1 VVEVAFREE
10 IDMFSE
16 ENKAALLTAIG
27 AFNDPQR
34 REEYF
39 GLYADRAVLHR
50 APPLLPGIERIKEF
64 YRSLWR
70 AHAMIRRLAVLLISA
85 LATAAQAQQWVERY
99 DPLAFDKLPP
109 IWCNAE
115 RTACAVS
122 RVPYGATGALRVALT
137 VTGTPDCKYR
147 RPRYIFVKQNGEQGG
162 DLSRVQEVIGSTCLL
177 DVPMSQI
184 EGTRLLRFSV
194 PMLTQDSITIEL
206 SLEGLDLNR
215 LAAGRL

>member
-1 VVEVAFREE
+1 MIAGGAWAMV
-10 IDMFSE
+10 DG
-16 ENKAALLTAIG
+16 LT
-27 AFNDPQR
+27 
-34 REEYF
+34 
-39 GLYADRAVLHR
+39 
-50 APPLLPGIERIKEF
+50 LPSPEPKV
-64 YRSLWR
+64 
-70 AHAMIRRLAVLLISA
+70 HAMIRPLAVSLIAA

-109 IWCNAE
+109 LWCNAE

-122 RVPYGATGALRVALT
+122 REPYGATGALRVALT

-147 RPRYIFVKQNGEQGG
+147 RPRYIFVKRSGEQGG
-162 DLSRVQEVIGSTCLL
+162 DLSRVQEVMGSTCLL

-194 PMLTQDSITIEL
+194 PMLTQDSVVIEL

-215 LAAGRL
+215 LAAARL